1 MAYLCCFTD
10 LNNQISFDV
19 TDLLVDNNNKY
30 IEFAKFVSNP
40 YEKAEIL
47 RMITVGSLSDAYLMF
62 SLMDGE
68 LWTPYN
74 PPVLQRHNAISE
86 ATVSE
91 ATVSEALISE
101 PVSESLI
108 RESLAFE
115 TIEEEPE
122 ISDPD

>member
-19 TDLLVDNNNKY
+19 SDLPFNNNDDKY
-30 IEFAKFVSNP
+30 LEFAKYVSNP
-40 YEKAEIL
+40 HEKQAIISML
-47 RMITVGSLSDAYLMF
+47 NSNSLSDVYMIF

-68 LWTPYN
+68 LWTPYG
-74 PPVLQRHNAISE
+74 PPLLPVLQRHDAIES
-86 ATVSE
+86 SQ
-91 ATVSEALISE
+91 
-101 PVSESLI
+101 SESSQSDLSDNIYLNNLI
-108 RESLAFE
+108 FE